1 METITMLK
9 VVHRN
14 NVEEQTDEITF
25 DNYTMM
31 TVESDEINDTYDYYP
46 DFGI

>member
-1 METITMLK
+1 MLK

-14 NVEEQTDEITF
+14 NVEEPIDEIAV
-25 DNYTMM
+25 DNYTLL

>member
-1 METITMLK
+1 MEIITMLK

-14 NVEEQTDEITF
+14 NVEEQTEEIIF
-25 DNYTMM
+25 DNYTMK
-31 TVESDEINDTYDYYP
+31 TVESDDINDTYDYYP

>member
-25 DNYTMM
+25 DNYTILA
-31 TVESDEINDTYDYYP
+31 VESDEINDTYDYYP

>member
-14 NVEEQTDEITF
+14 TIEEPQNDATIECNTIDAA
-25 DNYTMM
+25 
-31 TVESDEINDTYDYYP
+31 ESDIFHDTYDYFP